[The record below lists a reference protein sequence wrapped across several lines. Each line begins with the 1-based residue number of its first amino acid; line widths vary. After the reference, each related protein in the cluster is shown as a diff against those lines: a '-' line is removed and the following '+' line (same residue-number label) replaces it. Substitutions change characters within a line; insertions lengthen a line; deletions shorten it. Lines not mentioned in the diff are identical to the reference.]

1 MARRGAYG
9 ERDTQEGE
17 EDEADGLDARAGGD
31 GVLHVSVVVLERPEA
46 DQRGGCHGDAHHE
59 VARHPHH
66 PRPDLPAH
74 GLDQERAES

>member
-1 MARRGAYG
+1 MTWRGAYG

-17 EDEADGLDARAGGD
+17 EDEAHGLDAGARGD

-46 DQRGGCHGDAHHE
+46 DQRRGSHGEADHE

-66 PRPDLPAH
+66 SRPDLPAH
-74 GLDQERAES
+74 GLDQERGES